1 MKELTAEL
9 RRIDRTLE
17 ERTAFLH
24 RISLAKEV
32 YASLLP
38 DNLQAAGRYD
48 WECMIEYSINSNGI
62 FTHQLADILESGVA
76 PYAIFNHYIEE
87 LKVVAEYIAY
97 GNKELESNLPEA
109 ILTAA
114 NNRVIKVITNHILN
128 NL

>member
-1 MKELTAEL
+1 
-9 RRIDRTLE
+9 
-17 ERTAFLH
+17 
-24 RISLAKEV
+24 
-32 YASLLP
+32 
-38 DNLQAAGRYD
+38 
-48 WECMIEYSINSNGI
+48 MIEYNVNSDGI

-76 PYAIFNHYIEE
+76 PFAIFNHYIEE
-87 LKVVAEYIAY
+87 LKVVAEYIAF

>member
-9 RRIDRTLE
+9 RKIDRTLE

-48 WECMIEYSINSNGI
+48 WECMIEYNVNSEGI

-76 PYAIFNHYIEE
+76 PFAIFNYYIKE
-87 LKVVAEYIAY
+87 LRIVAEYIAF

-114 NNRVIKVITNHILN
+114 NNRVMKVISKHILE